1 LSETISIGSL
11 HGSRAFRLL
20 SWPSFDEAMAE
31 ERLRDLRLLG
41 VDAILLGGPHL
52 VGSLRILGKGHVG
65 IVVAAKMGE
74 ARAAL
79 KVRRTD
85 ADRATLRDEAELLG
99 LANSVRVGPELLGC
113 TDDLLLM
120 ELIEGAYLGDWLEG
134 LTPSDGGPLRDVL
147 GSLLGDARRLDE
159 VGLDHGELVRVRRH
173 IIVSGGVPRIIDFES
188 ASTERRAANV
198 TTIVQSLF
206 LNPGTSRKL
215 EKVMELPE
223 RGRLLSALRR
233 YKDEMSG
240 DSFLGVLDA
249 AGLSR

>member
-1 LSETISIGSL
+1 MSETISIGSL
-11 HGSRAFRLL
+11 HGSKAFRLL
-20 SWPSFDEAMAE
+20 SWPSFDEALAE

-41 VDAILLGGPHL
+41 VDALLLGGPHL

-173 IIVSGGVPRIIDFES
+173 IIVAGGVPRIIDFES
-188 ASTERRAANV
+188 ASTGRRAANV
-198 TTIVQSLF
+198 TTVVQSLF
-206 LNPGTSRKL
+206 LNQATSAKL
-215 EKVMELPE
+215 GRLMRLPE
-223 RGRLLSALRR
+223 REGLLAALRR
-233 YKDEMSG
+233 YKAEMSDG
-240 DSFLGVLDA
+240 GFGELLRVLGL
-249 AGLSR
+249 

>member
-11 HGSRAFRLL
+11 HGSKAFRLL

-52 VGSLRILGKGHVG
+52 VGSFRILGKGHVG

-74 ARAAL
+74 VRAAL

-120 ELIEGAYLGDWLEG
+120 ELIEGVYLGDWLEG

-188 ASTERRAANV
+188 ASTGRRAANV
-198 TTIVQSLF
+198 TTVVQSLF
-206 LNPGTSRKL
+206 LNQATSAKL
-215 EKVMELPE
+215 GRLMRLPE
-223 RGRLLSALRR
+223 REGLLAALRR
-233 YKDEMSG
+233 YKAEMS
-240 DSFLGVLDA
+240 DSGFGELLRLLGL
-249 AGLSR
+249 

>member
-1 LSETISIGSL
+1 MSETISIGSL

-20 SWPSFDEAMAE
+20 SWPSFDEALAE

-41 VDAILLGGPHL
+41 VDALLLGGPHL

-173 IIVSGGVPRIIDFES
+173 IIVAGGVPRIIDFES
-188 ASTERRAANV
+188 ASTGRRAANV
-198 TTIVQSLF
+198 TTVVQSLF
-206 LNPGTSRKL
+206 LNQATSAKL
-215 EKVMELPE
+215 GRLMRLPE
-223 RGRLLSALRR
+223 REGLLAALRM
-233 YKDEMSG
+233 YKAEMSDG
-240 DSFLGVLDA
+240 GFGELLQVLGL
-249 AGLSR
+249 

>member
-1 LSETISIGSL
+1 M
-11 HGSRAFRLL
+11 HGSKAFRLL
-20 SWPSFDEAMAE
+20 SWPSFDEAIAE

-52 VGSLRILGKGHVG
+52 VGSFRILGKGHVG

-74 ARAAL
+74 VRAAL

-120 ELIEGAYLGDWLEG
+120 ELIEGVYLGDWLEG

-188 ASTERRAANV
+188 ASTGRRAANV
-198 TTIVQSLF
+198 TTVVQSLF
-206 LNPGTSRKL
+206 LNQATSAKL
-215 EKVMELPE
+215 GRLMRLPE
-223 RGRLLSALRR
+223 REGLLAALRR
-233 YKDEMSG
+233 YKAEMS
-240 DSFLGVLDA
+240 DSGFGELLRLLGL
-249 AGLSR
+249 

>member
-1 LSETISIGSL
+1 MSETISIGSL

-20 SWPSFDEAMAE
+20 SWPSFDEALAE

-41 VDAILLGGPHL
+41 VDALLLGGPHL

-173 IIVSGGVPRIIDFES
+173 IIVAGGVPRIIDFES
-188 ASTERRAANV
+188 ASTGRRAANV
-198 TTIVQSLF
+198 TTVVQSLF
-206 LNPGTSRKL
+206 LNQATSAKL
-215 EKVMELPE
+215 GRLMRLPE
-223 RGRLLSALRR
+223 REGLLAALRM
-233 YKDEMSG
+233 YKAEMSDG
-240 DSFLGVLDA
+240 GFGELLRVLGL
-249 AGLSR
+249 

>member
-11 HGSRAFRLL
+11 HGSKAFRLL
-20 SWPSFDEAMAE
+20 SWPSFDEAIAE

-52 VGSLRILGKGHVG
+52 VGSFRILGKGHVG

-74 ARAAL
+74 VRAAL

-120 ELIEGAYLGDWLEG
+120 ELIEGVYLGDWLEG

-188 ASTERRAANV
+188 ASTGRRAANV
-198 TTIVQSLF
+198 TTVVQSLF
-206 LNPGTSRKL
+206 LNQATSAKL
-215 EKVMELPE
+215 GRLMRLPE
-223 RGRLLSALRR
+223 REGLLAALRR
-233 YKDEMSG
+233 YKAEMS
-240 DSFLGVLDA
+240 DSGFGELLRLLGL
-249 AGLSR
+249 

>member
-1 LSETISIGSL
+1 LSETIPIGSL
-11 HGSRAFRLL
+11 HGSKAFRLL
-20 SWPSFDEAMAE
+20 SWPSFDEAQAE

-65 IVVAAKMGE
+65 IVVAAKTGE

-85 ADRATLRDEAELLG
+85 ADRATLRNEAELLG
-99 LANSVRVGPELLGC
+99 LANSVGVGPELLGC

-134 LTPSDGGPLRDVL
+134 LIPSDDGQLRGVL
-147 GSLLGDARRLDE
+147 GRLLGDARRLDE

-173 IIVSGGVPRIIDFES
+173 IIVAGGVPRIIDFES
-188 ASTERRAANV
+188 ASTGRRAANV
-198 TTIVQSLF
+198 TTVVQSLF
-206 LNPGTSRKL
+206 LNQATSAKL
-215 EKVMELPE
+215 GRLMRLPE
-223 RGRLLSALRR
+223 REGLLAALRR
-233 YKDEMSG
+233 YKAEMS
-240 DSFLGVLDA
+240 DCSFVELLRVLGL
-249 AGLSR
+249 

>member
-1 LSETISIGSL
+1 M
-11 HGSRAFRLL
+11 HGSKAFRLL

-41 VDAILLGGPHL
+41 VDALLLGGPHL

-188 ASTERRAANV
+188 ASTGRRAANV
-198 TTIVQSLF
+198 TTVVQSLF
-206 LNPGTSRKL
+206 LNQATSAKL
-215 EKVMELPE
+215 GRLMRLPE
-223 RGRLLSALRR
+223 REGLLAALRR
-233 YKDEMSG
+233 YKAEMSDG
-240 DSFLGVLDA
+240 GFGELLRVLGL
-249 AGLSR
+249 

>member
-11 HGSRAFRLL
+11 HGSKAFRLL
-20 SWPSFDEAMAE
+20 SWPSFDEAIAE

-74 ARAAL
+74 VRAAL

-120 ELIEGAYLGDWLEG
+120 ELIEGVYLGDWLEG

-188 ASTERRAANV
+188 ASTGRRAANV
-198 TTIVQSLF
+198 TTVVQSLF
-206 LNPGTSRKL
+206 LNQATSAKL
-215 EKVMELPE
+215 GRLMRLPE
-223 RGRLLSALRR
+223 REGLLAALRR
-233 YKDEMSG
+233 YKAEMS
-240 DSFLGVLDA
+240 DSGFGELLRLLGL
-249 AGLSR
+249 